1 MTKMVIKMKM
11 TMIPKSYG
19 LKNISV
25 ESLQRENME

>member
-1 MTKMVIKMKM
+1 MTKMVIKMKT
-11 TMIPKSYG
+11 TMISESYV